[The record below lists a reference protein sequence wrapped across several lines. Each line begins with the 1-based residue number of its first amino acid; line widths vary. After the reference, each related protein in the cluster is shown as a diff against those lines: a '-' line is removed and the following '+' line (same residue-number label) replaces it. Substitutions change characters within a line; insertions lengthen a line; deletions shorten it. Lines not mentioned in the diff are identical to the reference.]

1 MIIQQ
6 ISLVNR
12 PTVPTSIDRPGLVNR
27 PTVPTSIDRPGP
39 FEGWGVRL
47 GS

>member
-6 ISLVNR
+6 IS
-12 PTVPTSIDRPGLVNR
+12 LVNR